1 MAEEIKTES
10 AEVNAQADE
19 NVKKFF
25 AELQSNEEVKK
36 FFADAIEGLDKDAAI
51 AKISEILKSAGHISD
66 DAAAA
71 PSAKMELDEESMES
85 VSGGIIPFIVGAAA
99 IIGKAYGVYQTVD
112 TVYQIAKAGKEIYD
126 TYQAEKQKAEEAA
139 FMSGGINVTGNFNND
154 NSGGKQM
161 SVQMGDNLNSSSGNS
176 M

>member
-1 MAEEIKTES
+1 MAEEIKIES
-10 AEVNAQADE
+10 AEVNAPADE
-19 NVKKFF
+19 NLKKFF

-36 FFADAIEGLDKDAAI
+36 YFADAIEGLDKDAAI

-66 DAAAA
+66 DAAA

-85 VSGGIIPFIVGAAA
+85 VSGGIIPFLVGAAA
-99 IIGKAYGVYQTVD
+99 IVGKAYSAYQIVD

-154 NSGGKQM
+154 NRGGKQM